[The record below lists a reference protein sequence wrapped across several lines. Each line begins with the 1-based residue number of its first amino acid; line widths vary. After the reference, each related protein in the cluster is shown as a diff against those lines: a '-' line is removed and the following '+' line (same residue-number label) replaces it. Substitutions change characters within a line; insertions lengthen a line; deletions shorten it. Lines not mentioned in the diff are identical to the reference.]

1 MTKAPLPHNETK
13 RLKAL
18 RELLILDT
26 PPEERFDRISAF
38 AAKEFDVPIALV
50 SLVDHDRQWFKSSF
64 GLEDVQETPRDIS
77 FCGHAVALAK
87 TLVVPDALRD
97 PRFADNPMVTGH
109 PYIRFYAG
117 ALLRLPYGLV
127 MGTLCIMD
135 RRPREFDKLDEAIL
149 GGLRDLVVE
158 ELFRR
163 EEAVS

>member
-1 MTKAPLPHNETK
+1 MIKAPLPHNEAK
-13 RLKAL
+13 RLSAL

-50 SLVDHDRQWFKSSF
+50 SLVDQDRQWFKSSF
-64 GLEDVQETPRDIS
+64 GLDDMQESPRDTS
-77 FCGHAVALAK
+77 FCGHAVAMSR
-87 TLVVPDALRD
+87 TLVVSDALAD
-97 PRFADNPMVTGH
+97 PRFVDNPMVVGH

-117 ALLRLPYGLV
+117 ALLRLPYGQV
-127 MGTLCIMD
+127 VGTLCIMD
-135 RRPREFDKLDEAIL
+135 RRPRAFDKLDEAIL

-163 EEAVS
+163 EESLA